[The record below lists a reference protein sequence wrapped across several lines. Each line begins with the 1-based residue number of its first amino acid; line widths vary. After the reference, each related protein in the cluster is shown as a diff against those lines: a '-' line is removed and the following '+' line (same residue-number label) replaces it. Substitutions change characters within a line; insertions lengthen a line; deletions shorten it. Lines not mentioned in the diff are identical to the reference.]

1 MAHRVENQPPP
12 LADYNLWQ
20 AHPALR
26 EAVQREGADWAV
38 PELDAY
44 GARIGT
50 ARMQELAALANRHP
64 PELHT
69 HDRFGHRID
78 RVDFHPAW
86 HDLMDAG
93 VAAGLHSSSWSNPRP
108 GAHVARAAAFLM
120 HAEVENGTLCPLS
133 IRPLSAFELAPSFSA

>member
-86 HDLMDAG
+86 HELMDAG
-93 VAAGLHSSSWSNPRP
+93 VAAGLHERAGRQMQFFGPAQVRW
-108 GAHVARAAAFLM
+108 RAACRHLIL
-120 HAEVENGTLCPLS
+120 HAAGDLS
-133 IRPLSAFELAPSFSA
+133 CVGGGRR